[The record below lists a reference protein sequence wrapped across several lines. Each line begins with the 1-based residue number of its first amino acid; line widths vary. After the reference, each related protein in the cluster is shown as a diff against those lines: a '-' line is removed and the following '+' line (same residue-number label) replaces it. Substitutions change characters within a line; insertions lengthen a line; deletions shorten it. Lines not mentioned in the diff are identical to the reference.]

1 MKEMNREQ
9 GGKPHVCSLHA
20 AMADPERKDHLGNHR
35 FRNRGFRGGDP
46 GSPTWKKELA
56 FFRRIP
62 AAVCYAGILLREIL
76 RANLAVIR
84 MVWRKKAPDPC
95 LTTFSVPLKTT
106 AARVALSDSITL
118 TPGTI
123 TTDQDGDL
131 LTVHCLD
138 RTMAEGLETSCFVR
152 RLQTMEKQ
160 EEKHEV

>member
-1 MKEMNREQ
+1 MFVLCLTLWLILSGRITWEILGFGIAVSEA
-9 GGKPHVCSLHA
+9 VTLA
-20 AMADPERKDHLGNHR
+20 ARRLTGL
-35 FRNRGFRGGDP
+35 
-46 GSPTWKKELA
+46 TWKKELA

-84 MVWRKKAPDPC
+84 MVWRRKDTDPC

-106 AARVALSDSITL
+106 AARVVLSDSITL

-123 TTDQDGDL
+123 TTEQDGDS

-138 RTMAEGLETSCFVR
+138 RTMAEGLEKSCFVR
-152 RLQTMEKQ
+152 QLQSMEKQ

>member
-1 MKEMNREQ
+1 MFVLCMLLWLILSGRITWEII
-9 GGKPHVCSLHA
+9 GFGIAVSA
-20 AMADPERKDHLGNHR
+20 AVTLAARKLTGL
-35 FRNRGFRGGDP
+35 
-46 GSPTWKKELA
+46 TLKKEWTV
-56 FFRRIP
+56 FCRFP
-62 AAVCYAGILLREIL
+62 AILRYAGILLREIL

-95 LTTFSVPLKTT
+95 LTTFSTPLRTT

-123 TTDQDGDL
+123 TTAQDGDL

-160 EEKHEV
+160 EAKHEV

>member
-1 MKEMNREQ
+1 MFV
-9 GGKPHVCSLHA
+9 VCFVLWMILNGRITPETVVFGA
-20 AMADPERKDHLGNHR
+20 AVSAAVTLAARKLTGL
-35 FRNRGFRGGDP
+35 
-46 GSPTWKKELA
+46 TLKKEWIVFCRL
-56 FFRRIP
+56 P
-62 AAVCYAGILLREIL
+62 AILRYAGILLCEIL

>member
-1 MKEMNREQ
+1 MFVLCMLLWLILSGRITWEII
-9 GGKPHVCSLHA
+9 GFGIAVSA
-20 AMADPERKDHLGNHR
+20 AVTLAARKLTGL
-35 FRNRGFRGGDP
+35 
-46 GSPTWKKELA
+46 TLKKEWT
-56 FFRRIP
+56 FFCRLP
-62 AAVCYAGILLREIL
+62 AILRYAGILLREIL

-95 LTTFSVPLKTT
+95 LTTFSVPLRTT

-138 RTMAEGLETSCFVR
+138 RTMSEGLDKSCFVR
-152 RLQTMEKQ
+152 QLQSMEKQ
-160 EEKHEV
+160 EEKHEG